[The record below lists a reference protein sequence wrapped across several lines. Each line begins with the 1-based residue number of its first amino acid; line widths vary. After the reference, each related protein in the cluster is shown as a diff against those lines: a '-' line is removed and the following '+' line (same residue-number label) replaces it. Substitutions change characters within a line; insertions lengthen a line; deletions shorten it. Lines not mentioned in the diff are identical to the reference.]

1 MADVAVALFIFAA
14 GGEIALLIGNGDSAN
29 REDGGSR
36 EEHSARVG
44 EEHGVSPIDCRPM
57 TGPERYDAFTLM
69 LRFRSDQA
77 ALGDALTLFVEREDY
92 GFVWLAYDGDTCVG
106 CCSIGY
112 AIATNTGGVTAVL
125 RDLYVLPE
133 VRRQGIASAMLASLR
148 SRLEGLGIR
157 CI

>member
-1 MADVAVALFIFAA
+1 
-14 GGEIALLIGNGDSAN
+14 
-29 REDGGSR
+29 
-36 EEHSARVG
+36 
-44 EEHGVSPIDCRPM
+44 M

-106 CCSIGY
+106 CCSIAY
-112 AIATNTGGVTAVL
+112 AIATDAGGVTAVL

-133 VRRQGIASAMLASLR
+133 VRRQGVARTMLAALHK
-148 SRLEGLGIR
+148 RLDDLGIR
-157 CI
+157 RVDALVAAVGPGIIAFLDACGYAATDEMTFSLGR